1 MKLDLSYTI
10 HKNWLNWIKDLNR
23 GSERNYKTARRK
35 HREKRY
41 DIGFGTNLFYGIP
54 KTQAMIPKIDEWEIP
69 NFKTLA

>member
-23 GSERNYKTARRK
+23 GSETIKLLGENIG
-35 HREKRY
+35 EKRY
-41 DIGFGTNLFYGIP
+41 DIGFGNNLFYKIP